1 MIKSVEYQYKLS
13 RDVAAL
19 MLRNQFDQ
27 IARLTIAEDV
37 EKAIV
42 AHLEKTGG
50 LVLDPEYAARAGM
63 NKFNGIPFDTSKWLP
78 PSILAVA
85 YNRAGVIIGIIKKD
99 EENVEAQG
107 KE

>member
-1 MIKSVEYQYKLS
+1 MIEGVEYQYKLS

-42 AHLEKTGG
+42 AHLEKTRG
-50 LVLDPEYAARAGM
+50 LVKDFGIAPPA

>member
-27 IARLTIAEDV
+27 IARLT
-37 EKAIV
+37 
-42 AHLEKTGG
+42 
-50 LVLDPEYAARAGM
+50 
-63 NKFNGIPFDTSKWLP
+63 TSKWLP

-85 YNRAGVIIGIIKKD
+85 YNKAGVIIGIIKKD
-99 EENVEAQG
+99 EEHVEAQG